1 MGFHK
6 DLEFGRRYE
15 ELAASMVSSSPIEWS
30 PNKAFKAW
38 DFRTPTTTYEVKAD
52 RLAHRYGNAFI
63 EFECSSLASGICS
76 SEADMWI
83 YFVIRGE
90 ELDAYCIPRLE
101 LLELCKGC
109 VVKSG
114 GDNYRS
120 RGYIVPLIRLK
131 KFLVSLPAPLVPTRR
146 DNRTTAVPPEE
157 HHRPSAP
164 HSQPEPVVPRP
175 EGSGSSPS
183 AES

>member
-15 ELAASMVSSSPIEWS
+15 ELAASMVSSSTVEWS

-146 DNRTTAVPPEE
+146 DNRTSAVPPEE
-157 HHRPSAP
+157 HHRPSESAASHP
-164 HSQPEPVVPRP
+164 G
-175 EGSGSSPS
+175 GSGSSPS